1 MDRCALPPALPVLV
15 ESYAGRQPEA
25 VRYRAPSWDSALAGV
40 PGRPTRLLVDPTL
53 AAAAAAAQ
61 PRYRAVGDRL
71 VTAEAVAE
79 DKLVLISLLQ
89 RCLDGDGSRD
99 DDEAAQ

>member
-15 ESYAGRQPEA
+15 ESDAGRQPEA

-53 AAAAAAAQ
+53 TAAAAQ
-61 PRYRAVGDRL
+61 PRYRAVGDRV